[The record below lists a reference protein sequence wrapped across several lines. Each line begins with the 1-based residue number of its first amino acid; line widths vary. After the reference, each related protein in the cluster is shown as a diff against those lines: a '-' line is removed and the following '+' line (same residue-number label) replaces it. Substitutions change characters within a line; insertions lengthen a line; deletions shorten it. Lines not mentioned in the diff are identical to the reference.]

1 MPFKNFVI
9 EEGESSDINTYL
21 MRQMN
26 IICTSS
32 TRPSSPIS
40 GMRIFETDTLKDM
53 VYDGSGW
60 RLLSENPLI
69 VQKQTTEAIASN
81 TTPQDDD
88 ELFASVR
95 ANTDYIVTC
104 VIFTFT
110 DANVVGGFDSCGMK
124 ATFSGPAS
132 ATMGWSTQ
140 AEHTGSTTT
149 VNAGPIS
156 INYIGTISGVADVR
170 TWGVFTRQLIFRGL
184 LRVAGTAGTFRFR
197 WSQSTSNASNLYVLG
212 KASSGRTQSFL
223 LLERVS

>member
-1 MPFKNFVI
+1 MAFKNFTI
-9 EEGESSDINTYL
+9 EEGDSSDINTYL

-32 TRPSSPIS
+32 TRPGSPIS

-53 VYDGSGW
+53 VYDGSTW
-60 RLLSENPLI
+60 RLLSENPII
-69 VQKQTTEAIASN
+69 VIKQNTESVTSN

-95 ANTDYIVTC
+95 ANTDYIMTC
-104 VIFTFT
+104 VVMFA
-110 DANVVGGFDSCGMK
+110 ANASLSGGFDSTGAK
-124 ATFSGPAS
+124 ATFSGPTG

-140 AEHTGSTTT
+140 VEHTSSPST

-156 INYIGTISGVADVR
+156 VFYINSITGVADIR
-170 TWGVFTRQLIFRGL
+170 TFSVFPRRVILRGL
-184 LRVAGTAGTFRFR
+184 LRVSSTAGTFRFR
-197 WSQSTSNASNLYVLG
+197 WSQSTSNVEPLYVYG
-212 KASSGRTQSFL
+212 KSGGQRTQSYL